1 MKIFEK
7 GTTTMAALFVLG
19 MFTVLAGCGRW
30 DRPAGPSASLTT
42 VSSTLPANGAIAVPT
57 GNRLTATFS
66 GPMDAAT
73 ITATTFV
80 LRHNG
85 ALIAGTVSYAGV
97 TAIFTPGP
105 GGLAPGTLYSA
116 TITTGAHDPAGL
128 ALSADYTWSFT
139 TGLAADSIRP
149 TVLGTTPDNAS
160 AGVSTSTKLSAS
172 FSEPMDPSTLSAS
185 SFTLQQGVT
194 TVSGSLTS
202 SGSTWVFT
210 PAVILAPGLPYTAT
224 ISTAARDLGGNALA
238 APVTW
243 NFTTGA
249 LADLVRPTLTL
260 AVPAQGANAVQP
272 GQSVSVTFSEGMDP
286 ATLNSTSFTLHNGT
300 TPVTGTVSYQVA
312 GSIATFT
319 PLAPLL
325 LNTTYTARISSGA
338 ADLSGNLLAAGA
350 TPNPWNFTT
359 AATVLVLPGQAQPVN
374 LRSIA
379 NFAAVGGTGITSSG
393 NTLIVGDVGTTSA
406 STLVIG
412 LTDGNGAG
420 NSYTIAG
427 NPGIVNGKIYT
438 APPAPGDAVSMAIAT
453 QAQTDAQT
461 AYDATSPASLPGGIT
476 QTPELGGLTLAPG
489 IYTSGTS
496 FDITTV
502 DLTLDAQGDPNAVWV
517 FQSASTLTIGTNVKV
532 ILTKGA
538 QAKNVFWHVSSAATL
553 NAGAQMKG
561 TLLAFSGVSLGTGAR
576 LDGRAIALV
585 GGPVTLLGNV
595 ISIP

>member
-1 MKIFEK
+1 MKIFAK
-7 GTTTMAALFVLG
+7 GTTMAALFVLG

-30 DRPAGPSASLTT
+30 DRPAGPAASLTT

-57 GNRLTATFS
+57 GNRVTATFS
-66 GPMDAAT
+66 GPMDLAT

-80 LRHNG
+80 LRQNG
-85 ALIAGTVSYAGV
+85 ALVAGTVSYAGV
-97 TAIFTPGP
+97 TAIFTPGS

-116 TITTGAHDPAGL
+116 TITTGAHDPAGH

-149 TVLGTTPDNAS
+149 TVVGTTPDTAS
-160 AGVSTSTKLSAS
+160 AGVSTSTKLSAT

-194 TVSGSLTS
+194 TVGGSLTS

-210 PAVILAPGLPYTAT
+210 PAANLAPGLPYTAT
-224 ISTAARDLGGNALA
+224 ISSAARDLGGNALA

-260 AVPAQGANAVQP
+260 AVPAQGASAVQP

-286 ATLNSTSFTLHNGT
+286 ATLSSTSFTLHQGT

-319 PLAPLL
+319 PFAPLL

-338 ADLSGNLLAAGA
+338 ADLSGNLLAAAA

-359 AATVLVLPGQAQPVN
+359 AATVIALPGQALPVN
-374 LRSIA
+374 LGSIA
-379 NFAAVGGTGITSSG
+379 TFAAVGGAGITSSG
-393 NTLIVGDVGTTSA
+393 NTLIIGDVATTSA

-427 NPGIVNGKIYT
+427 NPGIVNGKIYS

-461 AYDATSPASLPGGIT
+461 AFDATAPASLPGGIT

-532 ILTKGA
+532 ILIKGA
-538 QAKNVFWHVSSAATL
+538 QARNVFWHVSSAATL

-576 LDGRAIALV
+576 LNGRAIALV